1 MIGVPA
7 QNKRGWKP
15 YAPEDALLHCM
26 QIMQMQVVQLM
37 PVVHSLAAAVAVA
50 CCRRKLK
57 LRRR

>member
-7 QNKRGWKP
+7 QNKRGRKP
-15 YAPEDALLHCM
+15 YAPEGAMLQC
-26 QIMQMQVVQLM
+26 MQMQVVQLT

-50 CCRRKLK
+50 CRRRKLK